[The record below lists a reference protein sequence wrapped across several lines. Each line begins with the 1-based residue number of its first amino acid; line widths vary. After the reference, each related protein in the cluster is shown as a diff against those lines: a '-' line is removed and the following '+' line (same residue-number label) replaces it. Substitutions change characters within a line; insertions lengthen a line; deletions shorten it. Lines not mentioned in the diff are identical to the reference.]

1 MILTS
6 NEIIL
11 MCALGLFSIIYILFA
26 KKKFGKKVLLV
37 LISLGL
43 FLFLGQVS
51 LNAEFSY
58 EMGNFYRFSSEIEKI
73 IEFNEYEV
81 LIEKTVN
88 KKESTSVYKPY
99 LYKKVSSIDYRSNQ
113 LATLTLINY
122 ESKSHLNVYY
132 IQGKEQ
138 SMIWFEQVDLEIEL
152 NVVSEQVNYE
162 AYSYV
167 IFNNL
172 EELALPDVV
181 INEKSY
187 TWLQ

>member
-1 MILTS
+1 MIFTS

-11 MCALGLFSIIYILFA
+11 MCALGLFSVIYILFA
-26 KKKFGKKVLLV
+26 KKKLGKKILLI
-37 LISLGL
+37 LLSLGL

-58 EMGNFYRFSSEIEKI
+58 KMGNFYRFSSEIEKI

-99 LYKKVSSIDYRSNQ
+99 LYKKSSNIYYRSNQ
-113 LATLTLINY
+113 LKRLTLINY
-122 ESKSHLNVYY
+122 ETKSHLNVYY

-138 SMIWFEQVDLEIEL
+138 SMIWFEETNLEVEL
-152 NVVSEQVNYE
+152 NVSSQQVNYE
-162 AYSYV
+162 SYSYV
-167 IFNNL
+167 IFSNL
-172 EELALPDVV
+172 EELALPEVV
-181 INEKSY
+181 INTKSY
-187 TWLQ
+187 TWLY

>member
-11 MCALGLFSIIYILFA
+11 MCALGLFSIIYILFV

-88 KKESTSVYKPY
+88 KKESTSAYKPY
-99 LYKKVSSIDYRSNQ
+99 LYKKVSSIYYRSNQ
-113 LATLTLINY
+113 LETLTLINY